1 MTSNDAEALAAM
13 AQMMDRLQREPLAD
27 SAKADAVR
35 DLGCLKL
42 QLMRTIRKPALLS
55 ALCGQLREVE
65 ALSEL
70 VDRLEVAICPC
81 GT

>member
-1 MTSNDAEALAAM
+1 MTANVDEALAAVSG
-13 AQMMDRLQREPLAD
+13 MMDRLQREPLAE
-27 SAKADAVR
+27 SVKADAFR
-35 DLGCLKL
+35 DLGSLKL
-42 QLMRTIRKPALLS
+42 QLMRTTRKPALLS

>member
-1 MTSNDAEALAAM
+1 MTANDAEALAAM

-42 QLMRTIRKPALLS
+42 QLMRQTRKRAVLA
-55 ALCGQLREVE
+55 ALCRQLREVD
-65 ALSEL
+65 ALSDL
-70 VDRLEVAICPC
+70 VDQVEVAIGAR

>member
-1 MTSNDAEALAAM
+1 MTKELNEALAAV
-13 AQMMDRLQREPLAD
+13 AGMMDRLQREPLTE
-27 SAKADAVR
+27 SVKADAIR

-42 QLMRTIRKPALLS
+42 QLMRTTRKPALLS

-70 VDRLEVAICPC
+70 VDRVEVAICPC

>member
-1 MTSNDAEALAAM
+1 MTTDVAEALAAV

-27 SAKADAVR
+27 AVKADAVR

-42 QLMRTIRKPALLS
+42 QLMRQTRKPAVLA

-70 VDRLEVAICPC
+70 VDRVEVAICPC

>member
-1 MTSNDAEALAAM
+1 MTTDDGEALAAV
-13 AQMMDRLQREPLAD
+13 AQMMDRLQRESLAD
-27 SAKADAVR
+27 SVKADAVR

-42 QLMRTIRKPALLS
+42 QLLRTTRKPAVLA
-55 ALCGQLREVE
+55 ALCGQLREVD

-70 VDRLEVAICPC
+70 VDRVEVAICPC